1 MNETQV
7 LKPWV
12 VMVVDDDNMNLRR
25 AEVVLKKQG
34 YSVVKAASGMECLE
48 LLKTTFVDLILLDI
62 LMPEMNG
69 FEVMA
74 QLQSDSKTKEI
85 PVIYLTADN
94 TPEVEIQCFKS
105 GAMDFVVKPFV
116 NDVLAQRVWRI
127 LELKRLQN
135 EMSNYNARLEK
146 EVEIQTANV
155 VKMHNKLILGMAEMV
170 EGRDPNTGGHI
181 KRTSAVIQIFATH
194 LEKHSNMFEAGFL
207 KKLVKAAPLH
217 DLGKITID
225 DAILRKPGK
234 FTVEEFDC
242 MKSHAANGGEV
253 LNKIFDEED
262 DPQFYKIALNIAKYH
277 HEKYDGS
284 GYPCG
289 LKGDEIPLEA
299 RIMALADVFD
309 ALIRKRCYK
318 ESFPFD
324 IAFNIINDSKGSHF
338 DPVLTEMF
346 EECREE
352 LETYYSKI

>member
-48 LLKTTFVDLILLDI
+48 QLKTISVDLILLDI

-69 FEVMA
+69 FEVME
-74 QLQSDSKTKEI
+74 QLQSDSKAKEI

-127 LELKRLQN
+127 LELKRLQK

-181 KRTSAVIQIFATH
+181 KRTSAIINIFANH
-194 LEKHSNMFEAGFL
+194 LEKYNDKFDSSFL

-234 FTVEEFDC
+234 FTSDEFDC
-242 MKSHAANGGEV
+242 MKCHAANGGEV

-262 DPQFYKIALNIAKYH
+262 DPQFYSIALNIARYH

-289 LKGDEIPLEA
+289 LRGEEIPVEA

-309 ALIRKRCYK
+309 ALVSKRCYK
-318 ESFPFD
+318 ESFTFD
-324 IAFNIINDSKGSHF
+324 VAFKIINESKWSHF
-338 DPVLTEMF
+338 DPSLAELF
-346 EECREE
+346 EECRAE
-352 LETYYSKI
+352 LEAYYFQV